1 MKTVE
6 TVLLV
11 VVNAGMCL
19 YFWRAYE
26 QGMPVS
32 RVAIYAVLTFV
43 GVNAAAVVGRTL
55 GDRSARRKG
64 SGTTR

>member
-1 MKTVE
+1 MRTFE
-6 TVLLV
+6 TILLV
-11 VVNAGMCL
+11 IVNAGMCL

-26 QGMPVS
+26 QGMPIS

-43 GVNAAAVVGRTL
+43 GVNVAAVIGRTL
-55 GDRSARRKG
+55 GDRGARRKG

>member
-1 MKTVE
+1 MKTLE

-26 QGMPVS
+26 QGMPVG
-32 RVAIYAVLTFV
+32 RLTAYAVLTFV
-43 GVNAAAVVGRTL
+43 CVNVAAVVGRVL
-55 GDRSARRKG
+55 GDRGARRRG
-64 SGTTR
+64 SRTTR

>member
-1 MKTVE
+1 MRTIE

-26 QGMPVS
+26 RGMPVS

-43 GVNAAAVVGRTL
+43 GVNVAAVVGRRL
-55 GDRSARRKG
+55 GDRGARRKG
-64 SGTTR
+64 SGTAR